1 MIPNPNPYP
10 PQTEFEYMVNA
21 SSFQWAGTRQAL
33 ARRWKISETELVRIL
48 RGQYGPGSW
57 NG

>member
-1 MIPNPNPYP
+1 MIPDPNPYP

-33 ARRWKISETELVRIL
+33 ARRWKISEQELLRIL
-48 RGQYGPGSW
+48 QGPYGPETG
-57 NG
+57 GG